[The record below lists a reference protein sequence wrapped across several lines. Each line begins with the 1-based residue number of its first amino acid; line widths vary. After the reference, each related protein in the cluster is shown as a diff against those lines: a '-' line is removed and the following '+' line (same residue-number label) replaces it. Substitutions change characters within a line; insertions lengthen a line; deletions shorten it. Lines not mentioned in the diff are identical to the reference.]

1 MSAADSVKAVRK
13 RQPACDEDDD
23 ETWARDDDDVD
34 SYFY

>member
-13 RQPACDEDDD
+13 RQPTHEEDDD
-23 ETWARDDDDVD
+23 ETWARDDDVD